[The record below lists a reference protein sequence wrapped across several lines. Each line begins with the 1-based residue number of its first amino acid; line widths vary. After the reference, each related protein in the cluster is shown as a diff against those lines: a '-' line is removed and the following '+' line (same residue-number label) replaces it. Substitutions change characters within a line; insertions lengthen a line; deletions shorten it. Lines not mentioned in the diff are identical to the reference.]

1 MKMTMQIAENI
12 IQDVRTDLETLSDF
26 CRYNKMDEEI
36 AFMENTTMLFK
47 KHVDL
52 NVREEVL
59 IRIALSAGYDAGMR
73 RMKNENR

>member
-1 MKMTMQIAENI
+1 MKMTTQIAEKI

-36 AFMENTTMLFK
+36 IFMENATMLFK

-73 RMKNENR
+73 RAKND

>member
-1 MKMTMQIAENI
+1 MKMTMQIAEKI

-26 CRYNKMDEEI
+26 CRYNRMDEEI
-36 AFMENTTMLFK
+36 IFMENTTMLFK

-73 RMKNENR
+73 RAKNEP